1 MLKEVITMKI
11 PQGRRL
17 ELLLSGRAGVDLNT
31 AQAGCTFAEI
41 PYFTKSVG
49 GSPANI
55 VQGAARLGMKTGFLG
70 KVARDG
76 MGEYILQTFREAGI
90 EIEGIA
96 VDTTGARNCI
106 ALTEIIS
113 AEQSG
118 GYATGGSAFHHGTYL
133 YRGGTADMLYDV
145 SEVSC
150 ELIAASKAVMLS
162 GTAFSQSPSREAM
175 FEILRTA
182 REHDVL
188 TVLDIDYR
196 PFGWKDRTE
205 TAQCYAQAIEQC
217 DIVIGNR
224 EEFDAVEYLSM
235 PDNTDNEKS
244 ARALLDKGVQL
255 VIVKDGAKGSVGYAA
270 DGEIVRCGI
279 ISTAAVKTYG
289 SGDAYAAGLMFGL
302 LREKGLTYAMQ
313 LGTACASLA
322 LTTISCAEAMPGL
335 AAAEAHRAA
344 HEKEMMP

>member
-1 MLKEVITMKI
+1 MKI
-11 PQGRRL
+11 PQGRKL
-17 ELLLSGRAGVDLNT
+17 ELLLAGRAGIDLNT
-31 AQAGCTFAEI
+31 AQAGCSFAEI

-76 MGEYILQTFREAGI
+76 MGEYILETFRHAGI
-90 EIEGIA
+90 ETAGIA

-118 GYATGGSAFHHGTYL
+118 GYATGGNAFHHGTYL
-133 YRGGTADMLYDV
+133 YRAGTADMLYAV
-145 SEVSC
+145 REVHHD
-150 ELIAASKAVMLS
+150 LIASSQAVMLS

-175 FEILRTA
+175 FEILHTA
-182 REHDVL
+182 RRHDVL

-196 PFGWKDRTE
+196 PFGWQSRAE
-205 TAQCYAQAIEQC
+205 TAQCYAQAITQC

-235 PDNTDNEKS
+235 PYNRDNEKS
-244 ARALLDKGVQL
+244 ARALLEKGVQL
-255 VIVKDGAKGSVGYAA
+255 VIVKDGANGSAGYTA
-270 DGEIVRCGI
+270 DGEIVRCGVI
-279 ISTAAVKTYG
+279 PTAAVKTFG
-289 SGDAYAAGLMFGL
+289 SGDAYAAGLMYGL
-302 LREKGLTYAMQ
+302 LRGKGLTYAMQ
-313 LGTACASLA
+313 LGTACASIA
-322 LTTISCAEAMPGL
+322 LTTISCGDAMPDF

-344 HEKEMMP
+344 HEREMTP

>member
-1 MLKEVITMKI
+1 MRI
-11 PQGRRL
+11 PKGRRL
-17 ELLLSGRAGVDLNT
+17 ELLLAGRAGIDLNT
-31 AQAGCTFAEI
+31 AKAGCSFENI

-55 VQGAARLGMKTGFLG
+55 VQGAARLGLKTGFLG

-76 MGEYILQTFREAGI
+76 MGEYVLGTFQKAGI
-90 EIEGIA
+90 DTAGIA

-113 AEQSG
+113 AAQSG
-118 GYATGGSAFHHGTYL
+118 GYATDGAFHHGTYL
-133 YRGGTADMLYDV
+133 YRSGTADLLYEAD
-145 SEVSC
+145 EVNC
-150 ELIAASKAVMLS
+150 DLIAASKAVMVS

-175 FEILRTA
+175 FKILHTA
-182 REHDVL
+182 RAHDVV

-196 PFGWKDRTE
+196 PFGWQTRAE
-205 TAQCYAQAIEQC
+205 TAQCYEQAIALC

-235 PDNTDNEKS
+235 PGNADHERS

-255 VIVKDGAKGSVGYAA
+255 VIVKDGAKGSVGYRA
-270 DGEIVRCGI
+270 DGEIVRCGVI
-279 ISTAAVKTYG
+279 PTEAVKTFG

-302 LREKGLTYAMQ
+302 LREKGLAYAMQ
-313 LGTACASLA
+313 LGTACASIA
-322 LTTISCAEAMPGL
+322 LTTISCGDAMPDF